1 MFNVTVLKLRDV
13 IKYACEIVFAIL
25 IIISISKYFN
35 KESNEENINKLIQNK
50 VQTMPQNSMSSCLDK
65 TVPAMSIMNNQ
76 EIEGEE
82 ENEDILKGILSTQI
96 SSIKGIENQSGKESN
111 NDVNSE
117 NNMEEKIELAR
128 NRTKNSSYNK

>member
-76 EIEGEE
+76 EIEDEE

-117 NNMEEKIELAR
+117 NNMKEEIELAR
-128 NRTKNSSYNK
+128 NRTKDPSYNK